1 MQPFPE
7 FNLKFSS
14 VTVVPKY
21 MNFAIFSKELLPISK
36 GDNVLHFGEETQPY
50 TQSSLYS
57 LLDQPPARL

>member
-1 MQPFPE
+1 
-7 FNLKFSS
+7 
-14 VTVVPKY
+14 